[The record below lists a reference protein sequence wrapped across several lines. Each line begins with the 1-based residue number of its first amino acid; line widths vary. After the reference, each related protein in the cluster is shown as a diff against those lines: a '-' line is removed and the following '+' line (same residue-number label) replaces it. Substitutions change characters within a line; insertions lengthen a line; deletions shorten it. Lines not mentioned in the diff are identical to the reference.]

1 MSSDSPTSS
10 IEFALRRP
18 DPGQR
23 AMDARVMAMSPDERV
38 EWAYRMRQKAFVLVN
53 HAADNAGPMS
63 ELDRAIFI
71 LRRLYPE
78 FDEQQLDAMRRELG
92 RRERAGQW
100 TGFVRPSEAQSAT
113 RERDMPYRR
122 ST

>member
-10 IEFALRRP
+10 LEFALRRP

-23 AMDARVMAMSPDERV
+23 ALDARVMAMSPAERA
-38 EWAYRMRQKAFVLVN
+38 EWAYRMRQQAFVLVN
-53 HAADNAGPMS
+53 RAADDAGPMT
-63 ELDRAIFI
+63 ELDRAMFI

-78 FDEQQLDAMRRELG
+78 FDDQQLDSMRRELA

-100 TGFVRPSEAQSAT
+100 KGFVRPSAT
-113 RERDMPYRR
+113 PDRDAPYRR